1 MDKGIRTLC
10 VLLIFLFTISAA
22 LAIAQEV
29 APEGV
34 IKELVVF
41 GNERVKEAVILKEIK
56 SKVGEPFSSETVR
69 EDVKAIYRLG
79 YFRDVQV
86 DVAKTTGGVIL
97 TFVVIEK
104 PFVENIV
111 ISGNLKL
118 SREDIEKVITIK
130 RDDVLE
136 MDKLKSSVEEIKKLY
151 TSKRYFGSEVDYG
164 VELQEGNK
172 AIVYF
177 DIVEGAK
184 GYLTKISFK
193 GNTVFGGRK
202 LRSVMQTKEKGWIWF
217 LTKSG
222 TLDTDVLEVDRN
234 RIRSLYHDHGYVTV
248 QVGEPE
254 ITLSKNKKSIQITI
268 SIQEGDQY
276 RLGSLD
282 VTGDILTTKEDLLKG
297 LKSKVDKVYR
307 SSLVQKDVLWLTDL
321 YGDEGYAYVDVSP
334 LTMLDNEQRLVHLT
348 YKIEKGVVV
357 TIGRIDIMGNT
368 KTRDKVIRR
377 ELKIAEGDRYSSTR
391 LRKSRERVMRTGYFK
406 EVDLAATPTEKR
418 NLLDFDI
425 RVEETEM
432 GRLEFG
438 GGYGNVTGAV
448 GSVAVSHGNLFGYGY
463 KAHIR
468 AEVGE
473 KILNFDTGFT
483 DPRFLDTPYS
493 LGFDAYHETD
503 DYSTYDAEV
512 TGGDIKVG
520 REITDTIRAD
530 LAYLYEQVRIYNI
543 DWGYVPGDYIYDQ
556 AARGTTTTG
565 KAILTLTR
573 NTIDNIYNPTR
584 GSNIWVSGA
593 FAGLG
598 GDNYFYGV
606 KSGASWFH
614 PIVGDLVVHL
624 NATAG
629 MVRAYR
635 DNNKG
640 YGVPLHE
647 KLYVG
652 GINTMRGFDHG
663 MAGPIE
669 YNLYTGEVEVIGALN
684 MVSLQ
689 TELLYPLSKAI
700 GLRVAAFYDVGKGW
714 GTDDNK
720 PHPSIDENIWPVRHA
735 VGVGIRWYS
744 PFGPIRVDWGYNL
757 FPVSW
762 RNEKA
767 SVWDFSMG
775 AMF

>member
-10 VLLIFLFTISAA
+10 VLLIFLFSISAA

-29 APEGV
+29 EPEGV

-41 GNERVKEAVILKEIK
+41 GNERVKEAVIFKEIK

-86 DVAKTTGGVIL
+86 DVAEARGGVIL

-104 PFVENIV
+104 PFVADII

-118 SREDIEKVITIK
+118 SREDIEEVITLK

-136 MDKLKSSVEEIKKLY
+136 MDKLNSSVEAIKKLY

-172 AIVYF
+172 AVVYF
-177 DIVEGAK
+177 EIVEGVK
-184 GYLTKISFK
+184 GYLTKISFT

-202 LRSVMQTKEKGWIWF
+202 LRSVMQTKEKGWLWL

-222 TLDTDVLEVDRN
+222 ALDTDVLEVDRS
-234 RIRSLYHDHGYVTV
+234 RIRNLYHDHGYVTV

-282 VTGDILTTKEDLLKG
+282 VTGDILTTKEDLFKG
-297 LKSKVDKVYR
+297 LKIKVGKVYR
-307 SSLVQKDVLWLTDL
+307 SSWVQKDVLWLTDQ

-334 LTMLDNEQRLVHLT
+334 LTMLDHEQRLVQLT
-348 YKIEKGVVV
+348 YKIEKGVMVN
-357 TIGRIDIMGNT
+357 IGRIEIAGNT

-391 LRKSRERVMRTGYFK
+391 LRKSRQRVMRTGYFK
-406 EVDLAATPTEKR
+406 EVDLSPTPTEKR
-418 NLLDFDI
+418 ELLDLDI
-425 RVEETEM
+425 RVEENEM
-432 GRLEFG
+432 GRLELG
-438 GGYGNVTGAV
+438 AGYGNVTGVV
-448 GSVAVSHGNLFGYGY
+448 GSIAVSHGNLFGYGY

-468 AEVGE
+468 GEVGE
-473 KILNFDTGFT
+473 HIFNINAGFL

-493 LGFDAYHETD
+493 LGFDGYRETFE
-503 DYSTYDAEV
+503 YSTYDADV
-512 TGGDIKVG
+512 VGGDITVG

-530 LAYLYEQVRIYNI
+530 FIYRYEQVRIHDI
-543 DWGYVPGDYIYDQ
+543 DPGYVPTDYIYEQ
-556 AARGTTTTG
+556 WLRGTTTTS
-565 KAILTLTR
+565 KVTLTLTR
-573 NTIDNIYNPTR
+573 NTIDNVYNPTR
-584 GSNIWVSGA
+584 GSKIWISGA
-593 FAGLG
+593 IAGLG
-598 GDNYFYGV
+598 GDNYFYSARG
-606 KSGASWFH
+606 GASWFH
-614 PIVGDLVVHL
+614 PIVGDLIVHL
-624 NATAG
+624 NASAG
-629 MVRAYR
+629 MVRAYK
-635 DNNKG
+635 DNNSG
-640 YGVPLHE
+640 YGVPLQE

-652 GINTMRGFDHG
+652 GISTMRGFDHG
-663 MAGPIE
+663 MAGPITVNQYGE
-669 YNLYTGEVEVIGALN
+669 YEVIGALN

-700 GLRVAAFYDVGKGW
+700 GLRGAVFYDVGKGW
-714 GTDDNK
+714 GTDDNES
-720 PHPSIDENIWPVRHA
+720 HPSIDENIWPLRHA

-744 PFGPIRVDWGYNL
+744 PFGPIRVDLGYNL
-757 FPVSW
+757 SPVSW
-762 RNEKA
+762 RDEKTT
-767 SVWDFSMG
+767 VWDFSMG